1 MFDMR
6 TPGTTIIE
14 RVFDSTEIAVLV
26 GNSSA
31 QRLTAFSAILG
42 VSSLTMLRFVRV
54 LLRSS
59 IAALKTQRELALE
72 NLVLSE
78 NRIVLQL
85 VLRE

>member
-1 MFDMR
+1 
-6 TPGTTIIE
+6 
-14 RVFDSTEIAVLV
+14 
-26 GNSSA
+26 
-31 QRLTAFSAILG
+31 
-42 VSSLTMLRFVRV
+42 MLRFVRV